1 MKFLLVLLFIATDAL
16 SMDKLALFIP
26 QGQVNQGALVKGTLI
41 VQPEA
46 VNFPVQK
53 LKGENIGETLYFQNL
68 SPLLKKEGSLSYES
82 EVKVIFTSVPQG
94 KVVSGKI
101 GTQEVAIEWNDIS
114 INPVESTGKMLWADF
129 TAPDFFERS
138 WKWVWITLLIILL
151 SFGAFTL
158 WRKFDRKKR
167 EKDRRRRLADEFMA
181 CGSYEE
187 IVEFWKK
194 KHLYLREFP
203 QLENNYR
210 VFEETLFKF
219 QFKPRQ
225 TESEKE
231 LVVKAYQKLIEDSKG
246 ELRGI

>member
-1 MKFLLVLLFIATDAL
+1 MKLILILLFISADAL

-26 QGQVNQGALVKGTLI
+26 QRQINQGSIVKGTLI

-53 LKGENIGETLYFQNL
+53 LKGETIGDSLYFQNL
-68 SPLLKKEGSLSYES
+68 SPLLKKEGSVAYES
-82 EVKVIFTSVPQG
+82 EVKVIFTNVPQG
-94 KVVSGKI
+94 NAVTGKI
-101 GTQEVAIEWNDIS
+101 GAQDVAIEWNDIN
-114 INPVESTGKMLWADF
+114 INPVESSGTMLWADF

-151 SFGAFTL
+151 SCGGFVL
-158 WRKFDRKKR
+158 WKKFNRKRR
-167 EKDRRRRLADEFMA
+167 EKERKRRLADEFLA
-181 CGSYEE
+181 CGTYEE

-194 KHLYLREFP
+194 KHIYLKEFP
-203 QLENNYR
+203 QLETPYR
-210 VFEETLFKF
+210 LFEETLFKF

-225 TESEKE
+225 SETEKD
-231 LVVKAYQKLIEDSKG
+231 LVVKAYQKLAEDSKG